1 MDLKLLTFVG
11 NPRTLST
18 PMRNGL
24 SGFSPSR
31 RMSLGS
37 IRVSG
42 ERIVPQHKIYVGNI
56 AYAAKVEELK
66 VLFEPYGEIEDI
78 AMAED
83 KSTGKFRGFAIVMMP
98 SSDDASRAIAGI
110 DGHRLRGRRL
120 VVNTAVKKNKL
131 SESKAEITQAS
142 AGNRN
147 TGSGGLPRRVRSSGS
162 TRPRR
167 GGRNP
172 RRG

>member
-1 MDLKLLTFVG
+1 M
-11 NPRTLST
+11 
-18 PMRNGL
+18 
-24 SGFSPSR
+24 
-31 RMSLGS
+31 
-37 IRVSG
+37 
-42 ERIVPQHKIYVGNI
+42 PQHKIYVGNI

-78 AMAED
+78 AMAEE
-83 KSTGKFRGFAIVMMP
+83 KESGKFRGFAIVMMP
-98 SSDDASRAIAGI
+98 SSDEAARAIAGI

-131 SESKAEITQAS
+131 IITKAETTEAS
-142 AGNRN
+142 VGDRSK
-147 TGSGGLPRRVRSSGS
+147 GSAGLPRRVRSTG
-162 TRPRR
+162 TNGPRR

>member
-1 MDLKLLTFVG
+1 M
-11 NPRTLST
+11 
-18 PMRNGL
+18 
-24 SGFSPSR
+24 
-31 RMSLGS
+31 GS

-56 AYAAKVEELK
+56 AYAAKVEEIK

-131 SESKAEITQAS
+131 AESKPEITQAS
-142 AGNRN
+142 AGDRN
-147 TGSGGLPRRVRSSGS
+147 IGSGGLPRRVRSSANA
-162 TRPRR
+162 RPRR

>member
-1 MDLKLLTFVG
+1 MDIELLTFVG

-83 KSTGKFRGFAIVMMP
+83 KATGKFRGFAIVMMP

>member
-1 MDLKLLTFVG
+1 M
-11 NPRTLST
+11 
-18 PMRNGL
+18 
-24 SGFSPSR
+24 
-31 RMSLGS
+31 
-37 IRVSG
+37 
-42 ERIVPQHKIYVGNI
+42 PQNKIYVGNI

-66 VLFEPYGEIEDI
+66 VLFEPYGDIEDI

-83 KSTGKFRGFAIVMMP
+83 KDTGKFRGFAIVMMP
-98 SSDDASRAIAGI
+98 SNDEAARAIAGI

-131 SESKAEITQAS
+131 AANKAETTEAS
-142 AGNRN
+142 AGERN
-147 TGSGGLPRRVRSSGS
+147 IGAGGLPRRVRSAPMA
-162 TRPRR
+162 RPRR